1 METTMQ
7 ILQITIT
14 ATETV
19 IEGVSG
25 ERLIAALQD
34 AFRSLD
40 TEHISSH
47 MTGRRRITRSWQKAF

>member
-1 METTMQ
+1 MQ